1 MSKNIVIT
9 RYGEY
14 GFNSAFDNL
23 VETTLSNPV
32 YASHFSMYYS
42 TVQKN
47 SEENKSFIISVED
60 EPTIG
65 LAYSVNTEKDFSA
78 QKLTY
83 FGLPSL
89 FMLSTLQ
96 NKQKAL
102 ASLPLFITELTNNQI
117 RVKQGRV
124 ESNFVVQIKPNN
136 LEFRPLEKLFLE
148 NGLIEPILNRVINL
162 SQGLHTVRDQYSKS
176 AKIASRDGTLSTS
189 VYGKNHARNV
199 TDAAIETLKKLHF
212 ESAGQLTRPN
222 LSWDIQSE
230 LVASGRAFVVL
241 GEHEGS
247 YVSAALFMTNQNSA
261 YYAVS
266 ASRYSSKISG
276 LSHQIIDSAIEYL
289 TTNDYKYL
297 WLGPQYQS
305 SFRELSEKEVGIE
318 KFKGFFGGHI
328 VIDFICKN
336 EFSEW

>member
-1 MSKNIVIT
+1 
-9 RYGEY
+9 
-14 GFNSAFDNL
+14 
-23 VETTLSNPV
+23 
-32 YASHFSMYYS
+32 
-42 TVQKN
+42 
-47 SEENKSFIISVED
+47 
-60 EPTIG
+60 
-65 LAYSVNTEKDFSA
+65 
-78 QKLTY
+78 
-83 FGLPSL
+83 
-89 FMLSTLQ
+89 
-96 NKQKAL
+96 
-102 ASLPLFITELTNNQI
+102 
-117 RVKQGRV
+117 
-124 ESNFVVQIKPNN
+124 
-136 LEFRPLEKLFLE
+136 
-148 NGLIEPILNRVINL
+148 
-162 SQGLHTVRDQYSKS
+162 
-176 AKIASRDGTLSTS
+176 
-189 VYGKNHARNV
+189 
-199 TDAAIETLKKLHF
+199 
-212 ESAGQLTRPN
+212 
-222 LSWDIQSE
+222 
-230 LVASGRAFVVL
+230 VASGRAFVVL